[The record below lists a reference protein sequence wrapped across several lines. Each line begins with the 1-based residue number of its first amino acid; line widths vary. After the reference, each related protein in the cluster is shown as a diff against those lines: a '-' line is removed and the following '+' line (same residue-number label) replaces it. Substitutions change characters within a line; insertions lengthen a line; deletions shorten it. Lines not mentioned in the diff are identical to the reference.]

1 MTKLRLLALLAVVA
15 FVGALLVPAM
25 ALAQPLPPCRIHGT
39 VQIDGANVAAGTVI
53 TATIDG
59 DTYTATTPSAYGAS
73 TYLVS
78 IAQPDGK
85 SYAGKTVTFM
95 IGADTALETATWE
108 QGGNLVLNL
117 TKGVAPTPTPPPG
130 AITSVVAKPLAA
142 GSTPTA
148 SLEGGVL
155 TLGIPA
161 GAAGAAGPAGAAGAA
176 GSKGDTG
183 AAGAAG
189 ATGATGAT
197 GDQGEAGDD
206 ASAALGIIGLIVA
219 IVALLA
225 VGYVLI
231 IRKPKAA

>member
-1 MTKLRLLALLAVVA
+1 MTKLRLLTLLAVLA
-15 FVGALLVPAM
+15 FVGALLVPAL
-25 ALAQPLPPCRIHGT
+25 ALAQPAPPCRIHGT
-39 VQIDGANVAAGTVI
+39 AQIDGVNVAVGTVI

-78 IAQPDGK
+78 ITQPDGK
-85 SYAGKTVTFM
+85 SYAGKTVTFK

-130 AITSVVAKPLAA
+130 AITSVVANPLPA

-161 GAAGAAGPAGAAGAA
+161 GAAGAAGTAGAAGAAGAA

-189 ATGATGAT
+189 AA